1 MGALAEEQERSPLQ
15 VVKKCVVCFGG
26 GQKFVL
32 LPGVRRSAALGC
44 TTERRDGRDPGEHAS
59 AGDHER
65 RLRRAP
71 THGKAACG
79 RKQLAFF
86 MAFLSLLPKFGLR
99 YWLLIRRKT
108 LLQDRIL

>member
-1 MGALAEEQERSPLQ
+1 
-15 VVKKCVVCFGG
+15 
-26 GQKFVL
+26 
-32 LPGVRRSAALGC
+32 
-44 TTERRDGRDPGEHAS
+44 
-59 AGDHER
+59 
-65 RLRRAP
+65 LRRAP